1 MNQIRE
7 RIMYHKMRRLAATHP
22 FLCRKHGLLALREV
36 KALLKGREIP
46 DGSEVLRR
54 ARIELGMAEPA
65 ANSVALRRQTR
76 FSGPWLPA
84 RLRRR
89 AIGLAVVL
97 AMLGFFTLTKPGIA
111 LAKNIQDIIV
121 RILDGTLLVHNDGA
135 QSGWLIPI
143 DFSALPADL
152 ESPEAVAQAT
162 GRQILVPDEGDELLW
177 FDAHVVEETAL
188 VVRSAY
194 VRSDGKQYT
203 MAQTLHNDQS
213 LWGTGNST
221 VGGVRTVELGIG
233 VTAYLSAM
241 EDGTAYAEAFGAG
254 YSVNLSS
261 SELSADELLETMQ
274 RIRLIG

>member
-7 RIMYHKMRRLAATHP
+7 QIIWHKMRRLASTHP
-22 FLCRKHGLLALREV
+22 FFCRKHGLLSMREAKSLLR
-36 KALLKGREIP
+36 GREIP
-46 DGSEVLRR
+46 DGSEVLRQ
-54 ARIELGMAEPA
+54 ARTELGIPEPA
-65 ANSVALRRQTR
+65 TNSDELRQQTN
-76 FSGPWLPA
+76 FAGLWLPV
-84 RLRRR
+84 RLRRW
-89 AIGLAVVL
+89 AIGLAVFL
-97 AMLGFFTLTKPGIA
+97 AVLGFFTMTKPGIA
-111 LAKNIQDIIV
+111 FAKSIQDMIV
-121 RILDGTLLVHNDGA
+121 RILDGSLLAYNVGT
-135 QSGWLIPI
+135 QSGGLVPI
-143 DFSALPADL
+143 DFAALPAEF
-152 ESPEAVAQAT
+152 ESPEAVVEAT
-162 GRQILVPDEGDELLW
+162 GRQIIVPDEGDELLW
-177 FDAHVVEETAL
+177 FDAHVVEETSL

-261 SELSADELLETMQ
+261 RELSADELLETMQ